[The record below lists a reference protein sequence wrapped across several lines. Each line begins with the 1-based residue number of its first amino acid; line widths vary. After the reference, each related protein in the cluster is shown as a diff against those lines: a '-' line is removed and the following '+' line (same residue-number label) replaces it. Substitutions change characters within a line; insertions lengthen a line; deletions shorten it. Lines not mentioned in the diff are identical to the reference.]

1 MTRNRLNT
9 PEDTWDWLGQ
19 RLEALEISSLEQLA
33 TVSGINKGTLSKY
46 FHQIQRPTVGALVP
60 LCEALKVAPETL
72 LVVLGVFPHQQKTKK

>member
-1 MTRNRLNT
+1 MIRNRLNT

-60 LCEALKVAPETL
+60 LCEALQVAPETL
-72 LVVLGVFPHQQKTKK
+72 LVVLGVFPHQQNTKK